1 MKVRIL
7 SLYVVLALCLMGSA
21 FAKDVVLPA
30 GTLLTCMMDEPN
42 FSSATASVG
51 DPFLCHPRSVQMFGQ
66 AVFPRG
72 AYLVGHLEA
81 DKDPGHFWGKGYLK
95 LSFDRIGLA
104 NTDLPLPA
112 KVIAV
117 KGYRVDKEGKI
128 IGHGHATRDVVEW
141 MLPPLWPWKVL
152 TLPARGPRPALKGET
167 YVTLRLMDDVT
178 VPLGGPSPGRF
189 GEPGAALT
197 PPPTS
202 RAPAAPVAYA
212 APALS
217 APNAA
222 VEEQQGLAD
231 RLIAAAHRPASTL
244 VSASLLRPDVA
255 PPPPAPTVDH
265 TGWRHFGRT
274 KPTLFVLKDGTVY
287 AVADYWRDQGV
298 LSYVLSNGQAGSFAL
313 RDVDWDTS
321 TQLNSE
327 RGVRIILSKA
337 TPCESQ
343 ECGTF

>member
-1 MKVRIL
+1 MKARIL
-7 SLYVVLALCLMGSA
+7 FLCVVMALCLTGSA
-21 FAKDVVLPA
+21 VAKEVVLPA

-66 AVFPRG
+66 TVFPRG

-81 DKDPGHFWGKGYLK
+81 DKEPGHFVGKGYLK

-117 KGYRVDKEGKI
+117 KGYRVDKDGKI

-141 MLPPLWPWKVL
+141 MFPPLWPWKVL

-167 YVTLRLMDDVT
+167 YVTLRLMDDVV

-197 PPPTS
+197 PPPALSTPAAPEVS
-202 RAPAAPVAYA
+202 AAPAAT
-212 APALS
+212 APAP
-217 APNAA
+217 ANQ
-222 VEEQQGLAD
+222 EGIAD
-231 RLIAAAHRPASTL
+231 RLLAAAHRPTASMMPAIL
-244 VSASLLRPDVA
+244 IRPTVA
-255 PPPPAPTVDH
+255 PPVAPPVDH
-265 TGWRHFGRT
+265 TGWHHFGQT
-274 KPTLFVLKDGTVY
+274 KSTLFALKDGSVY
-287 AVADYWRDQGV
+287 AVADYWRDQDI
-298 LSYVLSNGQAGSFAL
+298 LSYVLASGAAGAFAFH
-313 RDVDWDTS
+313 DIDWETT

-327 RGVRIILSKA
+327 RGVRVTLSKTSTCEGQQCA
-337 TPCESQ
+337 T
-343 ECGTF
+343 F